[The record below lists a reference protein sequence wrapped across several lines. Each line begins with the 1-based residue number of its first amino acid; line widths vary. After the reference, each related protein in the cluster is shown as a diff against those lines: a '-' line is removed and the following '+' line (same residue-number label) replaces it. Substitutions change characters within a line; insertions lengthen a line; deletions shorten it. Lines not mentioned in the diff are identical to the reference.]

1 MKTDLTLGY
10 MPLTDSLP
18 LLAAAQLGFFRDQ
31 GLDVTLQEEVSWA

>member
-18 LLAAAQLGFFRDQ
+18 LLAAAQNVYISAPPRRCPAPG
-31 GLDVTLQEEVSWA
+31 T